1 MKKLSAIFLI
11 IVLLYQAGGF
21 ALQFLNHSSIEISSE
36 EISQLDKVVVK
47 LPIAL
52 PYSQDWEAPKEVNK
66 QVQQGEDFY
75 QMVEQKMEGDTLYT
89 TLVANHS
96 ARENFSDLAEMV
108 NQHLKNDSPTHNDHS
123 KSSLINLLV
132 KEYCDSKQTF
142 VLYVMDW
149 SKVEVNFPN
158 PKITLSTYSDSLFSP
173 PEFC

>member
-1 MKKLSAIFLI
+1 MKKLCAVLLI

-21 ALQFLNHSSIEISSE
+21 ALQFLNQSSIEISSA
-36 EISQLDKVVVK
+36 EISQLEKVVVK

-52 PYSQDWEAPKEVNK
+52 PYSQDWDAPKELTK
-66 QVQQGEDFY
+66 QVQHGNDFY

-108 NQHLKNDSPTHNDHS
+108 NKHLKNDSTKHNDHS
-123 KSSLINLLV
+123 KTSLINLLI

-149 SKVEVNFPN
+149 SEVKVNFPN
-158 PKITLSTYSDSLFSP
+158 PKSTLSTYAASLFSP